1 MTGLTGNLPPLSV
14 EGNLCQNWNEWIQDF
29 NIYMTA
35 SGYDSL
41 KEFRKVS
48 IFLHFIGKPA
58 LKIFNSFNQD
68 IKTVTLETVISCF
81 ADYFI
86 PRKNV
91 TIERHKFFTRLQ
103 SADEN
108 ISEYVADLKNLSMSC
123 EFDTLR
129 ESLVKDVLIFGLHNN
144 WQQLKQHLLREDE
157 LSLDKALKIC
167 SSMELSKHRTEQL
180 NNPSEEVLT
189 VQTTKVSS
197 SRSRKNSQSKSKW
210 SSQRNTSQKRELSS
224 AQKRNNNG
232 KYVSSK
238 SNNCT
243 RCGQIHKFKCP
254 AFGVQCNNCK
264 NYNHFAKFCKSKSV
278 KVVSIESNNESETDQ
293 LFVGTVYTISN
304 NSSQTW
310 QIDLYINNIP
320 ISCLLDTGAQAN
332 IMSLHN
338 LLKLKVSEASIIKKN
353 TTKLMSIHSI
363 DIPTLGTCSLRCC
376 YKNSIEVITF
386 FIVDFDCITVLGLA
400 SCQQL
405 NLLQRVNVVNNNS
418 SHSVLKYYNDIFEG
432 LGCLPIKCHIHIN
445 NEVEPIIDAPRKI
458 PFALYEQLRKELDN
472 MCYLKV
478 IERIASPTSWV
489 SSIVI
494 VKKKNNKLRICLDP
508 RNLNRAIS
516 RSHYPLPTFEAV
528 KTQLSGTK
536 FFSTLDANS
545 GFWMIPLDE
554 KSSELCTFNT
564 PFGRY
569 KFLRLPYGL
578 NCAPEI
584 FHRIITELFSDIVGV
599 IVYIDDLIITGTTL
613 EEHNQRLKKVLD
625 RAREVNLKFNKSK
638 CIIGVTEVKFLGHVF
653 NSEGVKPD
661 PDKIKAIV
669 NMPSPKSV
677 KDLQRFLGMINYL
690 SSYIPKLA
698 DETTLLRSLLKK
710 NTSWV
715 WDENYESMFNK
726 VKNSITT
733 APVLSYYDPSIPLT
747 LSVDASQFAVGA
759 VILQND
765 KPCAYAS
772 QTLTSAQQNYAQ
784 IEKELYAIVFGC
796 KRFHQYLYGQV
807 VKVQTDHKPL
817 VSLFKKAL
825 HSVPTRLQRM
835 MLNIQS
841 YHLNVEYVPGK
852 LMVLADTLSRAPLPD
867 SDEDNIDEE
876 LILQVQVFSE
886 NLAIGKQYLDKIKN
900 ETLNDSILQKIKN
913 ICKSGWPLNKSLLE
927 NSLKPFWTFRD
938 EIHVIDDLV
947 FKGNCLVV
955 PTKLRSDMLKLIH
968 EGHMGIERCRNQIK
982 DVLFWPGISNDIKN
996 IVESCEVCLKYRNN
1010 NAKEPMISHAVP
1022 DLPWQKLGIDL
1033 FHHNDKT
1040 YLLVVD
1046 YYSKFIEI
1054 AHLSKGSHA
1063 KLVITQLK
1071 SIFARFGIPMEIISD
1086 NGPPFNAAEFKLF
1099 CSDWG
1104 INIVT
1109 SSPNYPQSNGLA
1121 ERCVQIVK
1129 KLLKKSSDTG
1139 TDPYIALM
1147 QYRNTANNSLCSPAQ
1162 LLMSRNLRT
1171 KIPIK
1176 LSSLKPKL
1184 VEVEN
1189 HNKQIS
1195 TKTDKVMSHY
1205 NKNTKQLSQ
1214 LKQNDKILFKIK
1226 PNSTWSNGK
1235 IVEVCAQPRSYR
1247 VEADNGKI
1255 YRRNR
1260 KFIIKS
1266 ALKSENKNKNEK
1278 SIEINLQAETKNR
1291 FGRNIVKP
1299 KRFLN

>member
-1 MTGLTGNLPPLSV
+1 MSGLTGNLPPLSV

-29 NIYMTA
+29 NMYMTTRW
-35 SGYDSL
+35 YDSL

-86 PRKNV
+86 PRKNI
-91 TIERHKFFTRLQ
+91 TIERHTFFTRLQ
-103 SADEN
+103 SADES
-108 ISEYVADLKNLSMSC
+108 ISEIVADLKNLSMSC

-129 ESLVKDVLIFGLHNN
+129 ESLVKDVFIFGLHNN

-157 LSLDKALKIC
+157 LSLDKALKVC

-189 VQTTKVSS
+189 VQTTKVPS
-197 SRSRKNSQSKSKW
+197 SRSRKNSLSKSKW
-210 SSQRNTSQKRELSS
+210 SSQRNTSQKRELS
-224 AQKRNNNG
+224 
-232 KYVSSK
+232 
-238 SNNCT
+238 
-243 RCGQIHKFKCP
+243 
-254 AFGVQCNNCK
+254 
-264 NYNHFAKFCKSKSV
+264 
-278 KVVSIESNNESETDQ
+278 
-293 LFVGTVYTISN
+293 
-304 NSSQTW
+304 
-310 QIDLYINNIP
+310 
-320 ISCLLDTGAQAN
+320 TGAQAN

-338 LLKLKVSEASIIKKN
+338 LLKLKVSEASIIKKKN

-376 YKNSIEVITF
+376 YKNNIEVITF

-418 SHSVLKYYNDIFEG
+418 SHSVLKYYNDIFES

-445 NEVEPIIDAPRKI
+445 NEVEPIIDARRKI

-508 RNLNRAIS
+508 RNLNRPIS

-578 NCAPEI
+578 NCAPGI

-638 CIIGVTEVKFLGHVF
+638 CIIGVTKVKFLGHVF
-653 NSEGVKPD
+653 NSERVKPD
-661 PDKIKAIV
+661 PDKIKVIV
-669 NMPSPKSV
+669 NIPSPKSV

-698 DETTLLRSLLKK
+698 DETTLLRSLFKK

-733 APVLSYYDPSIPLT
+733 ASVLSYYDPSIPLT

-759 VILQND
+759 VILQNY

-796 KRFHQYLYGQV
+796 KMFHQYLYGQV

-817 VSLFKKAL
+817 VSLFKKPL

-867 SDEDNIDEE
+867 SDEDNIDEK
-876 LILQVQVFSE
+876 LILQV
-886 NLAIGKQYLDKIKN
+886 
-900 ETLNDSILQKIKN
+900 QKIKN
-913 ICKSGWPLNKSLLE
+913 ICKVGWPLNKSLLE

-947 FKGNCLVV
+947 TL
-955 PTKLRSDMLKLIH
+955 
-968 EGHMGIERCRNQIK
+968 GIERCRNQIK

-1046 YYSKFIEI
+1046 YYSKFIDI

-1071 SIFARFGIPMEIISD
+1071 SIFARFSIPMEIISD
-1086 NGPPFNAAEFKLF
+1086 NLPPFNASEFKLF

-1104 INIVT
+1104 T
-1109 SSPNYPQSNGLA
+1109 
-1121 ERCVQIVK
+1121 
-1129 KLLKKSSDTG
+1129 
-1139 TDPYIALM
+1139 
-1147 QYRNTANNSLCSPAQ
+1147 
-1162 LLMSRNLRT
+1162 
-1171 KIPIK
+1171 
-1176 LSSLKPKL
+1176 
-1184 VEVEN
+1184 
-1189 HNKQIS
+1189 
-1195 TKTDKVMSHY
+1195 
-1205 NKNTKQLSQ
+1205 
-1214 LKQNDKILFKIK
+1214 
-1226 PNSTWSNGK
+1226 
-1235 IVEVCAQPRSYR
+1235 
-1247 VEADNGKI
+1247 
-1255 YRRNR
+1255 
-1260 KFIIKS
+1260 
-1266 ALKSENKNKNEK
+1266 
-1278 SIEINLQAETKNR
+1278 
-1291 FGRNIVKP
+1291 VKP
-1299 KRFLN
+1299 R